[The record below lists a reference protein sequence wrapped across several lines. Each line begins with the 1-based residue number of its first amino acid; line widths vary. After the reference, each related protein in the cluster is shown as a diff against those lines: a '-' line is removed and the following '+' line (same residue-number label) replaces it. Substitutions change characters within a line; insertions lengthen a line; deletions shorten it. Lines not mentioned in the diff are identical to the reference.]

1 MVAGF
6 AHAPAVRGTPPTAI
20 VVDPRPYT
28 FLHEHRLA
36 AHGRGILIQRA
47 PAGTGQPQR

>member
-20 VVDPRPYT
+20 VIDPRPCT
-28 FLHEHRLA
+28 FLHERRLA
-36 AHGRGILIQRA
+36 ARGSGILIQRA

>member
-20 VVDPRPYT
+20 VIDPRPCT

-36 AHGRGILIQRA
+36 ARGSGILTQRA
-47 PAGTGQPQR
+47 AAGTGQPQH